1 MNKNFN
7 IFLRASIREN
17 GIPFELKT
25 KLRMFIQI
33 I

>member
-7 IFLRASIREN
+7 KFLRACIREN
-17 GIPFELKT
+17 GIPFELIT

>member
-1 MNKNFN
+1 MNKILN
-7 IFLRASIREN
+7 IFLRANIKEN
-17 GIPFELKT
+17 GIPFELIT

>member
-1 MNKNFN
+1 MDKNFN